1 MCPGRDSNPHP
12 LNGERILSPPR
23 LPFRHL
29 GRVEGHVRG
38 AESVPDA
45 ACSALE
51 CLEATGGFEP
61 PNRAFAELRLNHL
74 ATSPRTILPRFWCRG
89 GDLNS
94 YGFAPTA
101 PSRPRVYQFHHL
113 GTAPAWDLAG
123 VGGLE
128 PPTCGFGDRCSSQLS
143 YTPAL
148 PPMEPAPTPDD
159 CSRIRTETVDDCT
172 PASSWFQPKYCATNP
187 CEFKG
192 G

>member
-1 MCPGRDSNPHP
+1 MISCK
-12 LNGERILSPPR
+12 
-23 LPFRHL
+23 
-29 GRVEGHVRG
+29 
-38 AESVPDA
+38 PDA
-45 ACSALE
+45 ACSAMG

-113 GTAPAWDLAG
+113 GTAPDWGLAG

-148 PPMEPAPTPDD
+148 PTTGPAGAPQCAVRDRTKLRMTHARSKPVPAQQL
-159 CSRIRTETVDDCT
+159 CHKSARIYRGLVC
-172 PASSWFQPKYCATNP
+172 CAEITGSIGWYPSTSDITNLRL
-187 CEFKG
+187 G
-192 G
+192 